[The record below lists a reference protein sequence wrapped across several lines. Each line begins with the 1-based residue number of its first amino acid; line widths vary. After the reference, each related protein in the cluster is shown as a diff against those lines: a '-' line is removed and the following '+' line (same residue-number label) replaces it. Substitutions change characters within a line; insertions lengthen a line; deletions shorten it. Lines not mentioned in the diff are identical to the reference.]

1 LSAVTAEH
9 ESAAEPLL
17 LSGSEQLSLATRL
30 TLAIVSG
37 GCLLVAGG
45 IRLLRPAQQ
54 DVAELVAGLA
64 ALLVAVPTLRA
75 AWRSLRQPDL
85 NGITDQLIALAIL
98 AAWASDELVTAALLP
113 LIMTVGHILEER
125 SLLGSQEAIRALS
138 RLTHSTAR
146 RLRADGDVEEVSAS
160 ALRVGDLIE
169 VRAGDRISADGVV
182 MTGFSSIDVAS
193 ISGESV
199 PVEVAPRSEVL
210 NGTINLEGHL
220 RVSITRVGAET
231 TLGRVVALLHEAE
244 RAKPPITRLLERY
257 ANRYLVLV
265 LLLAIGAW
273 FVSGNTTVML
283 AILVASCPAAL
294 VLAAPATSI
303 AGISVASRHGI
314 LVKGAAFLESL
325 ATVDSLALDK
335 TGTVTMGRL
344 RMVRAC
350 PEPNVTV
357 DELVK
362 VAASLGAAS
371 SHPVSRAL
379 APLLAPEQR
388 LALEDV
394 QETRGLGVV
403 AREGGAIVALG
414 RAALFDRLGIAVSPP
429 PDHEGPIAGAAR
441 GGRFLGWVELADEV
455 RPEAAEAV
463 ADLAQ
468 LGLRRQILITGDR
481 AAAARRVAESL
492 KIGTV
497 YAELLPEEKMKTVL
511 AEVAS
516 GHRPL
521 VVGDGIND
529 ALALKAGAVGI
540 AMGGQGTDVALASAD
555 LVLMTN
561 DLRRLGTCVRLSR
574 RCRRTIYTN
583 VAIGLIWTIAIITC
597 AILGVLGA
605 SGALW
610 AALLQNL
617 SIFIVMFNAGRLLKF
632 HEQRV

>member
-1 LSAVTAEH
+1 MSAVIEEHERTAE
-9 ESAAEPLL
+9 PVL
-17 LSGSEQLSLATRL
+17 LSGAEQLSLATRL
-30 TLAIVSG
+30 TLSIVSG
-37 GCLLVAGG
+37 GCLLVAAG
-45 IRLLRPAQQ
+45 IRLLRPAQR
-54 DVAELVAGLA
+54 DVAELVAGVA
-64 ALLVAVPTLRA
+64 ALVVAVPALRA
-75 AWRSLRQPDL
+75 AWHSLRKPDL
-85 NGITDQLIALAIL
+85 HGITDQLIALAIL
-98 AAWASDELVTAALLP
+98 AAWASDALVTAALLP

-138 RLTHSTAR
+138 RLTQTTAR
-146 RLRADGDVEEVSAS
+146 RLRPNGDVEEVSAS
-160 ALRVGDLIE
+160 VLRVDDLIE
-169 VRAGDRISADGVV
+169 VRAGDRIPADGVV
-182 MTGFSSIDVAS
+182 VTGTSSIDVAS
-193 ISGESV
+193 ITGESV

-220 RVSITRVGAET
+220 RISITRVGAQT
-231 TLGRVVALLHEAE
+231 TLGRVVTLLHEAE

-265 LLLAIGAW
+265 LLLAIGVW

-335 TGTVTMGRL
+335 TGTVTTARL
-344 RMVRAC
+344 RMTRAC
-350 PEPNVTV
+350 PEPNVPV

-379 APLLAPEQR
+379 APLLAPEHR
-388 LALEDV
+388 LSLEDV

-403 AREGGAIVALG
+403 AHDGAEIVALG
-414 RAALFDRLGIAVSPP
+414 RAALFHQLSIASSPA

-441 GGRFLGWVELADEV
+441 GKRFLGWVLLADEV

-481 AAAARRVAESL
+481 AAVARHVAESL
-492 KIGTV
+492 NIGTV
-497 YAELLPEEKMKTVL
+497 YSELLPEEKMKTVL
-511 AEVAS
+511 AEAAS

-529 ALALKAGAVGI
+529 ALALKSGAVGI

-583 VAIGLIWTIAIITC
+583 VTIGLIWTIAIITC
-597 AILGVLGA
+597 ATLGVF
-605 SGALW
+605 GALW

-617 SIFIVMFNAGRLLKF
+617 SILIVMFNAGRLLKF
-632 HEQRV
+632 QEPRA

>member
-1 LSAVTAEH
+1 MSAVIEEHERTAE
-9 ESAAEPLL
+9 PVL
-17 LSGSEQLSLATRL
+17 LSGAEQLSLATRL
-30 TLAIVSG
+30 TLSIVSG
-37 GCLLVAGG
+37 GCLLVAAG
-45 IRLLRPAQQ
+45 IRLLRPAQR
-54 DVAELVAGLA
+54 DVAELVAGVA
-64 ALLVAVPTLRA
+64 ALAVAVPALRA
-75 AWRSLRQPDL
+75 AWHSLRKPDL
-85 NGITDQLIALAIL
+85 HGITDQLIALAIL
-98 AAWASDELVTAALLP
+98 AAWASDALVTAALLP

-138 RLTHSTAR
+138 RLTQTTAR
-146 RLRADGDVEEVSAS
+146 RLRPNGDVEEVSAS
-160 ALRVGDLIE
+160 VLRVDDLIE
-169 VRAGDRISADGVV
+169 VRAGDRIPADGVV
-182 MTGFSSIDVAS
+182 VTGTSSIDVAS
-193 ISGESV
+193 ITGESV

-220 RVSITRVGAET
+220 RISITRVGAQT
-231 TLGRVVALLHEAE
+231 TLGRVVTLLHEAE

-265 LLLAIGAW
+265 LLLAVGVW

-335 TGTVTMGRL
+335 TGTVTTARL
-344 RMVRAC
+344 RMTRAC
-350 PEPNVTV
+350 PEPNVPV

-379 APLLAPEQR
+379 APLLAPEHR
-388 LALEDV
+388 LSLEDV

-403 AREGGAIVALG
+403 AHDGAEIVALG
-414 RAALFDRLGIAVSPP
+414 RAALFHQLSIASSPA

-441 GGRFLGWVELADEV
+441 GKRFLGWVLLADEV

-481 AAAARRVAESL
+481 AAVARHVAESL
-492 KIGTV
+492 NIGTV

-511 AEVAS
+511 AEAAS

-529 ALALKAGAVGI
+529 ALALKSGAVGI

-583 VAIGLIWTIAIITC
+583 VTIGLVWTIAIITC
-597 AILGVLGA
+597 ATLGVF
-605 SGALW
+605 GALW

-617 SIFIVMFNAGRLLKF
+617 STLIVMFNAGRLLKF
-632 HEQRV
+632 QEPRA